1 MNKNVLLQITSCC
14 ERELTLRASERLLT
28 RMYQYVC
35 LEGTS
40 LCAFVFALIAAER
53 LFSSM
58 NTHMLFQI
66 SIKNGG
72 VETHG
77 ASVGFLSSLLYFGLG
92 CETHCSK
99 FSEKLTATRQLDL
112 PMANFFFLASSVL
125 YQSFGSTGRNYYFPD
140 GYKKKSGAACVLKLS
155 AREDAKSH
163 CLHLFCL
170 SPLCVFK
177 CVLK

>member
-1 MNKNVLLQITSCC
+1 MILEGTSLSAFVFTLLAAERIRSGMDKNVLFQITSCC

-99 FSEKLTATRQLDL
+99 NEIFLEINL
-112 PMANFFFLASSVL
+112 P
-125 YQSFGSTGRNYYFPD
+125 SFCQFRLP
-140 GYKKKSGAACVLKLS
+140 CI
-155 AREDAKSH
+155 RDAG
-163 CLHLFCL
+163 
-170 SPLCVFK
+170 
-177 CVLK
+177 

>member
-1 MNKNVLLQITSCC
+1 MYLIFYQWPLLPIFSQKS
-14 ERELTLRASERLLT
+14 EWLRHDFFWPKVCGLLGKTPYIYT
-28 RMYQYVC
+28 RYQVW
-35 LEGTS
+35 
-40 LCAFVFALIAAER
+40 
-53 LFSSM
+53 
-58 NTHMLFQI
+58 
-66 SIKNGG
+66 G
-72 VETHG
+72 VTRWNFDLAYYH
-77 ASVGFLSSLLYFGLG
+77 LPYSSLLCFGFG

-177 CVLK
+177 CVLKWHAWEDA

>member
-1 MNKNVLLQITSCC
+1 MCQHVRLEVTISCAFVFTLLAIERLFSGMNKNVSFHITSCC
-14 ERELTLRASERLLT
+14 EWGGTH
-28 RMYQYVC
+28 
-35 LEGTS
+35 GTS
-40 LCAFVFALIAAER
+40 V
-53 LFSSM
+53 
-58 NTHMLFQI
+58 
-66 SIKNGG
+66 
-72 VETHG
+72 V
-77 ASVGFLSSLLYFGLG
+77 FLSSLLCFGFG

-177 CVLK
+177 CVLKWPAWEDA